1 MSKVTSGVFLTLSC
15 KNNVQMRHIQ
25 YVCLDASYAG
35 RWDPHQPFGGSW
47 SGTNGLRGVGL
58 IRLVY
63 SAVMIAGQGCTAQG
77 FHLARS
83 VRCNFRPIK
92 VFWNICCFTP
102 LTLRSRKETWR
113 FYHYCCLSVLR
124 GATAAERARAALW
137 GSFSFFILKQVTKQE
152 MFHNLPE
159 FVFNVW

>member
-1 MSKVTSGVFLTLSC
+1 MSKETSGVFLNLSC

-35 RWDPHQPFGGSW
+35 RWDSHQPFGGSW

-83 VRCNFRPIK
+83 ARCDSRPIK
-92 VFWNICCFTP
+92 VF
-102 LTLRSRKETWR
+102 
-113 FYHYCCLSVLR
+113 
-124 GATAAERARAALW
+124 
-137 GSFSFFILKQVTKQE
+137 
-152 MFHNLPE
+152 
-159 FVFNVW
+159 